1 MKKTLITIALIAS
14 FAAHAET
21 EMTVTTLSKHIMH
34 GVDKRSELNPMPTAQ
49 FKAKD
54 IIKLEDIYK
63 NRVYK
68 THEDE
73 KMESAL
79 KTMYAA
85 IHLTM
90 ETSVSAESVL
100 IQGSIGKILYS
111 MDGGG
116 YQDAKDITTTGQGEV
131 VLPKDGKPHNLNI
144 IIRFKDVAFSQ
155 DSSDIMVKV
164 LNGDSKA
171 IDWPYQIT
179 GGEKAKVD
187 ISGYEYGYIKQT
199 YTERAQNTYKSVS
212 FDLPN
217 DASKASFAAM
227 NTTKTVMNQG
237 LNLMETDLNGQYDN
251 ETGHWL
257 DFGLV
262 VETPGIV
269 RLLASRSGAKGL
281 KHDNSESG
289 SFFITEDKKRGIY
302 SKLQIM
308 PFGEGKDNGYVYF
321 FYAKNPGIYAM
332 RFLPKTRVSKLQVIM
347 PGESI
352 ARPFKPE
359 DTVIKAKAANAVF
372 NATEAVAG
380 GAGLPGLFVIN
391 TPVEKVKNGA
401 FSIGANTQHQENKEA
416 FEIKGFY
423 PPKSNEVLP

>member
-1 MKKTLITIALIAS
+1 MKKTLITIALLAS

-21 EMTVTTLSKHIMH
+21 EMTVTTLGKHIMH

-68 THEDE
+68 SSEDE

-85 IHLTM
+85 IHITM
-90 ETSVSAESVL
+90 ETSAGAESVL
-100 IQGSIGKILYS
+100 IQGSIGKIMYS
-111 MDGGG
+111 LDGEG

-131 VLPKDGKPHNLNI
+131 VLPKDGNPHNLNI
-144 IIRFKDVAFSQ
+144 IIRFMNVAFSQ
-155 DSSDIMVKV
+155 ESSDIMVKV

-179 GGEKAKVD
+179 GGEKNKVD

-199 YTERAQNTYKSVS
+199 YTERPQNTYKTVS

-237 LNLMETDLNGQYDN
+237 LNLMETDFIDPLDN

-269 RLLASRSGAKGL
+269 RLISSRSGAKGL
-281 KHDNSESG
+281 KRDNSEAG

-308 PFGEGKDNGYVYF
+308 PFGSAENGSVFF
-321 FYAKNPGIYAM
+321 FYAKKPGIYAM

-347 PGESI
+347 PGESV

-359 DTVIKAKAANAVF
+359 DTVIKAKVANAVF
-372 NATEAVAG
+372 NAAEAVTE

-401 FSIGANTQHQENKEA
+401 FSIGANTKHQEDKEV